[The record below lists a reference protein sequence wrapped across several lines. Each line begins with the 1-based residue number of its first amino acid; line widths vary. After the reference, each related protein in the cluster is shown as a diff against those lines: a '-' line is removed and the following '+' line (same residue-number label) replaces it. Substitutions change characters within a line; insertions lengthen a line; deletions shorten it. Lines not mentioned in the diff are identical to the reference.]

1 MTKTRLKSRLK
12 DQLKSFYPIPI
23 RTVDLSLCSRY
34 KQNTNTTKWKYY
46 CIFDVRLQKVKFI
59 VWLHFSEF
67 FWIFSTKRQNKKE
80 GKKYFYFREFFL
92 FVCWLSRSP
101 IFNSTIVRTAKTQ
114 PYFIQTAAERKQPQ
128 FRNPFRNEIVSTFA
142 LSSWKMHICFFEK
155 HLVWAE
161 QNDKIISCAI
171 FISLNFFLC

>member
-1 MTKTRLKSRLK
+1 MKYY
-12 DQLKSFYPIPI
+12 QLSKSFYTI
-23 RTVDLSLCSRY
+23 RNSDSWPFSVQGISKIQTQPSGIMFF
-34 KQNTNTTKWKYY
+34 KQLLLYFRCETTKSWIH
-46 CIFDVRLQKVKFI
+46 CLTSFLWIFLN
-59 VWLHFSEF
+59 
-67 FWIFSTKRQNKKE
+67 FSTKRHNKKE

-92 FVCWLSRSP
+92 FVCLLARSP

-171 FISLNFFLC
+171 FISFKFFC